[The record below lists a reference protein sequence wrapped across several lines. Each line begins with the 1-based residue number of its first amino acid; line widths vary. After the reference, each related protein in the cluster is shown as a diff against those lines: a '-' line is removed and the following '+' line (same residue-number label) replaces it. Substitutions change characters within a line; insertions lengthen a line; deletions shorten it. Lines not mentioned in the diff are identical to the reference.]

1 MTLHGTRGARA
12 ALFALAVAGALA
24 ALPGAAQAQRRR
36 PTPRTAPIEIRG
48 QVPTPQVVTV
58 RPRETPLFSRQVLVP
73 NFYDRQFWPAI
84 LPGYALVARRTISGP
99 TAVDSVGGTMPSG
112 NTRAP
117 VTTPAAPA
125 APRATAP
132 AVTPAPPVAAPVDST
147 RRPPGTAPAR

>member
-1 MTLHGTRGARA
+1 MSLHGTRGARA
-12 ALFALAVAGALA
+12 ALFTLVTAAALA

-58 RPRETPLFSRQVLVP
+58 RPRETPVFSRQVLVP

-84 LPGYALVARRTISGP
+84 LPAYALVARRTLAGP
-99 TAVDSVGGTMPSG
+99 TVVDSVAGPTPGG
-112 NTRAP
+112 AP
-117 VTTPAAPA
+117 VTAPTSPAGAP
-125 APRATAP
+125 
-132 AVTPAPPVAAPVDST
+132 VTPVDST